1 MRAED
6 PKPMNSRPKRPFSP
20 TVLAVIDDFLPI
32 IKKWDTG
39 KYAISIGGSQ
49 GKGTWDSHSDIDFRL
64 FHEKNLP
71 WTDVNPEMW
80 VDYFAA
86 LERWKG
92 KGVFVDGVWTRRI
105 DVIDKA
111 LDRWLDGEI
120 KPDDIFWTVWGY
132 HLLPDIYH
140 QAEIEDPYGVIAGWK
155 QRLAPYP
162 PKLKKA
168 VLEKHLYSLRY
179 WRNDYHYAN
188 KVKRSDV
195 VFLAGLSARL
205 VHDIMQVL
213 FALNETY
220 FVGDGQNL
228 DFAEQF
234 TIKPEHLSTRIH
246 AILYPRPCENM
257 FTRQRQALCDMIDE
271 IDRLAAGW

>member
-111 LDRWLDGEI
+111 LDRWLETAPGPLPAEA
-120 KPDDIFWTVWGY
+120 KKSGAREALVLPT
-132 HLLPDIYH
+132 LL
-140 QAEIEDPYGVIAGWK
+140 AK
-155 QRLAPYP
+155 RLP
-162 PKLKKA
+162 LRQQGKA
-168 VLEKHLYSLRY
+168 
-179 WRNDYHYAN
+179 
-188 KVKRSDV
+188 
-195 VFLAGLSARL
+195 
-205 VHDIMQVL
+205 Q
-213 FALNETY
+213 
-220 FVGDGQNL
+220 
-228 DFAEQF
+228 
-234 TIKPEHLSTRIH
+234 
-246 AILYPRPCENM
+246 
-257 FTRQRQALCDMIDE
+257 
-271 IDRLAAGW
+271 

>member
-1 MRAED
+1 M
-6 PKPMNSRPKRPFSP
+6 
-20 TVLAVIDDFLPI
+20 
-32 IKKWDTG
+32 
-39 KYAISIGGSQ
+39 
-49 GKGTWDSHSDIDFRL
+49 
-64 FHEKNLP
+64 
-71 WTDVNPEMW
+71 
-80 VDYFAA
+80 
-86 LERWKG
+86 
-92 KGVFVDGVWTRRI
+92 
-105 DVIDKA
+105 
-111 LDRWLDGEI
+111 
-120 KPDDIFWTVWGY
+120 
-132 HLLPDIYH
+132 
-140 QAEIEDPYGVIAGWK
+140 
-155 QRLAPYP
+155 
-162 PKLKKA
+162 
-168 VLEKHLYSLRY
+168 YSLRY